1 MVLDGWT
8 QKGFHDLPVNSPTPW
23 CCSVRRNS
31 GTTSRSV
38 AEWEPPRAQAD
49 VEELRSDLKAM
60 VRADQWP
67 DVLALLGRVERVLS
81 LPGPDPV
88 VLHGDLH
95 GYNMVWDGRNLVAV
109 CDFENLAFGDPSFE
123 VRYLPDNAPTQ
134 AYFLAVLNAL
144 RRAGHHDDPERALAW
159 HVLTR
164 LGDACWRTLAGVDLP
179 GGGTPEQ
186 WVSELFA
193 TLAEHGALH

>member
-1 MVLDGWT
+1 MGAASSTGRCGGTALRPQGDGP
-8 QKGFHDLPVNSPTPW
+8 G
-23 CCSVRRNS
+23 
-31 GTTSRSV
+31 
-38 AEWEPPRAQAD
+38 
-49 VEELRSDLKAM
+49 
-60 VRADQWP
+60 DQWP
-67 DVLALLGRVERVLS
+67 DVLAFARSSGACS

-109 CDFENLAFGDPSFE
+109 RDFENLAFGDPSFE

-134 AYFLAVLNAL
+134 AYVLAVLNAL

-164 LGDACWRTLAGVDLP
+164 LGDAAP
-179 GGGTPEQ
+179 AHFGGGRP
-186 WVSELFA
+186 SRRR
-193 TLAEHGALH
+193 HP